1 MIMKTKNY
9 FPAAERLNLI
19 KQTIEV
25 LQDLL
30 HACIEYRNCAIKY
43 GATKEDLEFCVADFI
58 DEDFDSRLQFI
69 MKDLCSLYIDELSY
83 LSSQPEEKPNKVKE
97 LTKAIQE
104 IGDTLGDTKE
114 RVIRDILRTEG
125 HVSVKEKCKF
135 IDLFIYGGQDEF
147 PVEEVKERILHMD
160 YQDFLKTPYWKSI
173 AYFVKAEAGRKC
185 SICGATKTLEVHHLT
200 YDNHGDELHHLD
212 DLVCVCKK
220 CHEGFHNQK

>member
-1 MIMKTKNY
+1 MSADFY
-9 FPAAERLNLI
+9 FPTAEKMSLI

-25 LQDLL
+25 LQDLVF
-30 HACIEYRNCAIKY
+30 ACSAYRNCAIEH
-43 GATKEDLEFCVADFI
+43 GATKEDLEFCVCDYV
-58 DEDFDSRLQFI
+58 EQDFDSRIQFI
-69 MKDLCSLYIDELSY
+69 IKDLCVLHLSEISSLSF
-83 LSSQPEEKPNKVKE
+83 QPKVKPSKVKE

-104 IGDTLGDTKE
+104 IGDTLDDTKE
-114 RVIRDILRTEG
+114 RFISNILRTEG

-135 IDLFIYGGQDEF
+135 IDLFIYGDRYEF

-173 AYFVKAEAGRKC
+173 AYFVKAEAGGKC
-185 SICGATKTLEVHHLT
+185 SVCGATKTLEVHHLT

-220 CHEGFHNQK
+220 CHENQHKA